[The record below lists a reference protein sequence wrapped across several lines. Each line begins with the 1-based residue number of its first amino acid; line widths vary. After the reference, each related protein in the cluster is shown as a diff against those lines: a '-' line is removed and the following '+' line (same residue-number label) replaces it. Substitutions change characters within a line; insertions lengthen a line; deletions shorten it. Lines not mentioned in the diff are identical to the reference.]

1 MSIHYLLE
9 QFFNWILSFEHN
21 EVLFLSLAIIFFA
34 SVFESLPFTGMFFP
48 SESITV
54 FFGIIAYKGV
64 VDIKILIIATYIG
77 ILLGDIIGYIIGT
90 KVGEEFLKKHAKR
103 VKIDSKKYEKI
114 KNILKSNLIKALFIG
129 RSNGF
134 TRWIVP
140 FLAGANKI
148 NFQKFILSNMLT
160 AAFWAPAFLLGGY
173 YLGSAFEAY
182 GKYFG
187 LGIITATIVSVMGY
201 KSYQHLRK
209 EGFFQSKD
217 TKLLLINIFGLYLFS
232 KMAEDVLDTEL
243 VTKLDFWMHVN
254 MSEIYMPFLTKMMI
268 MLTFINNPLPS
279 TVIILVITFYLG
291 FKRYINE
298 MLFFIFSLTG
308 SVTLMFIIK
317 SLIKRARPLHHL
329 VEVSGYSFPS
339 GHAVTSTALAF
350 SLYLILSKRVKYK
363 KTLLSLCIIY
373 PLIISFSRVYLS
385 VHYLSDVI
393 AGIGLSLF
401 WVSLTALVFEGI
413 KNRKSF

>member
-9 QFFNWILSFEHN
+9 QFFNWVLSFPHN
-21 EVLFLSLAIIFFA
+21 EVLIISLAIIFFA

-54 FFGIIAYKGV
+54 FFGVIAYKGI
-64 VDIKILIIATYIG
+64 VDIKMLIVATYIG
-77 ILLGDIIGYIIGT
+77 ILLGDIVGYFIGA

-103 VKIDSKKYEKI
+103 LKIDSKKYEKM
-114 KNILKSNLIKALFIG
+114 KNMLESNLIKALFIG

-140 FLAGANKI
+140 FLAGANSI

-173 YLGSAFEAY
+173 YLGSAFETY

-187 LGIITATIVSVMGY
+187 IGIIAATIVSIIGY
-201 KSYQHLRK
+201 KLYQHFSK

-217 TKLLLINIFGLYLFS
+217 VKLLFINIFGLYLFS
-232 KMAEDVLDTEL
+232 KMAEDVLDMEL
-243 VTKLDFWMHVN
+243 VTKLDFWIHAN
-254 MSEIYMPFLTKMMI
+254 MPHLYTSFLTKIMI
-268 MLTFINNPLPS
+268 VATTIDNPLPV
-279 TVIILVITFYLG
+279 TVIILAIALYLG
-291 FKRYINE
+291 YKKYFNE
-298 MLFFIFSLTG
+298 MLFFLFSIAG
-308 SVTLMFIIK
+308 SATFMFIVK
-317 SLIKRARPLHHL
+317 SLVQRTRPLHHL
-329 VEVSGYSFPS
+329 IQASGYSFPS
-339 GHAVTSTALAF
+339 GHATLSTALAF

-373 PLIISFSRVYLS
+373 PLVISFSRVYLS

-401 WVSLTALVFEGI
+401 WVSLMALVFEGI
-413 KNRKSF
+413 KNRGK

>member
-9 QFFNWILSFEHN
+9 QFFNWILSFPHS
-21 EVLFLSLAIIFFA
+21 EVLIVSIIIIFFA

-54 FFGIIAYKGV
+54 FFGFIAYKDII
-64 VDIKILIIATYIG
+64 DIKILTIATYIG
-77 ILLGDIIGYIIGT
+77 ILLGDIIGYLIGA

-103 VKIDSKKYEKI
+103 VKIDSKKYEKMQ
-114 KNILKSNLIKALFIG
+114 NMLESNLIKALFIG

-187 LGIITATIVSVMGY
+187 VGIIVATIVSIVGY
-201 KSYQHLRK
+201 KLYQHFNK

-217 TKLLLINIFGLYLFS
+217 VRLLFINIFGLYLFS
-232 KMAEDVLDTEL
+232 KMTEDILDLEL
-243 VTKLDFWMHVN
+243 ITKLDFWIHTN
-254 MSEIYMPFLTKMMI
+254 MQHIYTPFLTKIMI
-268 MLTFINNPLPS
+268 AITTIGNPLPA
-279 TVIILVITFYLG
+279 TAITLTITLYLG
-291 FKRYINE
+291 YKKYFIE
-298 MLFFIFSLTG
+298 MLFFLFSIVG
-308 SVTLMFIIK
+308 STTLMFIVK
-317 SLIKRARPLHHL
+317 SLVQRTRPLHHL
-329 VEVSGYSFPS
+329 IEASGYSFPS
-339 GHAVTSTALAF
+339 GHAAISTALAF

-401 WVSLTALVFEGI
+401 WVSLVALVYEGI
-413 KNRKSF
+413 ENRGKR

>member
-9 QFFNWILSFEHN
+9 QFFNWVLSFPHN
-21 EVLFLSLAIIFFA
+21 EVLIVSLAIIFFA

-54 FFGIIAYKGV
+54 FFGVIAYKGI

-77 ILLGDIIGYIIGT
+77 ILLGDIVGYIIGV

-103 VKIDSKKYEKI
+103 LKIDSKKYEKM
-114 KNILKSNLIKALFIG
+114 KSMLESNLIKALFIG

-140 FLAGANKI
+140 FLAGANSI

-160 AAFWAPAFLLGGY
+160 AAFWAPMFLLGGY
-173 YLGSAFEAY
+173 YLGSAFETY

-187 LGIITATIVSVMGY
+187 IGVIIATIVSIIGY
-201 KSYQHLRK
+201 KLYQHFSK

-217 TKLLLINIFGLYLFS
+217 VKLLFINILGLYLFS
-232 KMAEDVLDTEL
+232 KMAEDVLDMEL
-243 VTKLDFWMHVN
+243 VTKLDFLIHTN
-254 MSEIYMPFLTKMMI
+254 MPHIYTSFLTKIMI
-268 MLTFINNPLPS
+268 ATTTIDNPLPI
-279 TVIILVITFYLG
+279 TIIILAIALYLG
-291 FKRYINE
+291 YKKYFNE
-298 MLFFIFSLTG
+298 MFFFLFSIAG
-308 SVTLMFIIK
+308 SATFMFIVK
-317 SLIKRARPLHHL
+317 SLVQRTRPLHHL
-329 VEVSGYSFPS
+329 VEASGYSFPS
-339 GHAVTSTALAF
+339 GHATLSTALAF

-401 WVSLTALVFEGI
+401 WVSLVALVFEDI
-413 KNRKSF
+413 KNRGN